1 MGFFS
6 DLWSGIK
13 DVAGKVWSG
22 VTTASN
28 WVADK
33 VQPIVKAVGDYAG
46 YIPVIGAGISG
57 VANQINKGIDVARG
71 AIGTIGKYGSAIGN
85 AIDRVMPQQKSF
97 SRTM

>member
-22 VTTASN
+22 VSSATN

-33 VQPIVKAVGDYAG
+33 VQPVVKAVADYAG

-57 VANQINKGIDVARG
+57 VANQINKGIDVAKG
-71 AIGTIGKYGSAIGN
+71 IVGKIGQYGSTIGSV
-85 AIDRVMPQQKSF
+85 IDRVIPPKKTF